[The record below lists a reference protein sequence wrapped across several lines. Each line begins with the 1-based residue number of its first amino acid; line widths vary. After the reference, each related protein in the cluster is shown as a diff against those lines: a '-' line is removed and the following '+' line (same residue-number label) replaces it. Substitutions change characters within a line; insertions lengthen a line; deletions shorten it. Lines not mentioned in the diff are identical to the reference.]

1 MDILCYSVDI
11 SVADPDFQIRGARSF
26 RPCDSGGGGV
36 ARGGPQKKIFDPSG
50 PPPPPPP
57 PQAPALDS
65 PLHLTL
71 FIKQTFVKH

>member
-11 SVADPDFQIRGARSF
+11 SVADPDFQIREARSF
-26 RPCDSGGGGV
+26 RPCDSGGGHKKKFW
-36 ARGGPQKKIFDPSG
+36 ALRGSFCSKNKGG
-50 PPPPPPP
+50 PPPP

>member
-26 RPCDSGGGGV
+26 RPCDSGGGG
-36 ARGGPQKKIFDPSG
+36 GGKGGASKKNFRPFG
-50 PPPPPPP
+50 PPPPPP

>member
-1 MDILCYSVDI
+1 MDILCFSVDI

-26 RPCDSGGGGV
+26 RPCDSGGGGGGASV
-36 ARGGPQKKIFDPSG
+36 GTKNRGA
-50 PPPPPPP
+50 PPP